1 MKNKVLFYVF
11 LSLAS
16 IVAFL
21 KCYEYASLFR
31 VNNVAGGELGLL
43 LVPFIVGMAIKNYR
57 DYRKAGESN
66 AECNE

>member
-1 MKNKVLFYVF
+1 MKNKVLFYVI

-16 IVAFL
+16 IIAFL
-21 KCYEYASLFR
+21 KCYEYANLFR

-43 LVPFIVGMAIKNYR
+43 LVPFIVAMVIKNYR